1 MISKTHI
8 SAQQPRRRKLNAKV
22 CGCKSAIFLLLSSS
36 SSSSLRPLCSNN
48 DNSKTVQVLTVI
60 LSQNLCLS
68 QRGAIRS
75 LSVFIGPNSPWPI
88 KLFTALT
95 DCRPLRRTPF
105 SNVVRMRTRSLVPK
119 LKTTVI
125 GLGVRLAHVKSRVD
139 QRSVRLV
146 HGTVSSSSS
155 GQGLCCAH
163 HLGKALHLPAYISKV
178 KN

>member
-8 SAQQPRRRKLNAKV
+8 SAQQPRGRKLNAKV
-22 CGCKSAIFLLLSSS
+22 CGCKSAIFLILSSSS

-60 LSQNLCLS
+60 LSQNLRLS
-68 QRGAIRS
+68 QRGATRS
-75 LSVFIGPNSPWPI
+75 LSVFIAPNSPWSI

-95 DCRPLRRTPF
+95 DCWPLRRTPF

-125 GLGVRLAHVKSRVD
+125 GLGARLAHVKSRVD
-139 QRSVRLV
+139 
-146 HGTVSSSSS
+146 
-155 GQGLCCAH
+155 
-163 HLGKALHLPAYISKV
+163 
-178 KN
+178 

>member
-8 SAQQPRRRKLNAKV
+8 SAQQPRGRKLNAKV
-22 CGCKSAIFLLLSSS
+22 CGCKSAIFLILSSSS

-75 LSVFIGPNSPWPI
+75 LSVFIAPNSPWSI

-95 DCRPLRRTPF
+95 DCCPLRRTPF
-105 SNVVRMRTRSLVPK
+105 SNVVRMRIRSLVPK

-125 GLGVRLAHVKSRVD
+125 GLGARLAHVKSRVD

-146 HGTVSSSSS
+146 RSLPVVV
-155 GQGLCCAH
+155 A
-163 HLGKALHLPAYISKV
+163 KAYAVHTT
-178 KN
+178 

>member
-1 MISKTHI
+1 MISKTHKCPT
-8 SAQQPRRRKLNAKV
+8 ATRKKAKRESV
-22 CGCKSAIFLLLSSS
+22 RLQKCHFSYSSSSSS

-75 LSVFIGPNSPWPI
+75 LSVFIAPNSPWSM

-95 DCRPLRRTPF
+95 DCCPLRRTPF

-125 GLGVRLAHVKSRVD
+125 GLGARLAHVKLRVD

-146 HGTVSSSSS
+146 RSLPVV
-155 GQGLCCAH
+155 LVA
-163 HLGKALHLPAYISKV
+163 KAYAVHTT
-178 KN
+178 